1 MGEIRMKNKVLK
13 IFSKITMDHKL
24 KDVTIEKNSLFLHFE
39 NFPRSL
45 IKRYVMIKDRTSGR
59 RIQKPLE
66 GKEISFELDE
76 LAELA
81 EDGNFDFYFATY
93 VGSKKLLKRT
103 PFTNTIKLTHYFD
116 KENKRRIRFTKT
128 KKNNFTINTQKVN
141 VNPDINA
148 LRLEGNNVFIGGTLE
163 IFNQEKKP
171 VTAEIMIQRRD
182 VFRQY
187 SFNLNLTPLSEGLLQ
202 FWGLI
207 YHEKLKFD
215 LVKNSRW
222 DLFLQLKDERNKVI
236 FKELVNLQS
245 FKQFENEED
254 RYLLNLEQGEEQVL
268 AFYATEGSN
277 SLALWYT
284 DLSQFKRTYNI
295 AKGKTVYNETCINEK
310 LDSKMV
316 FFESFL
322 GKNYSGNPKY
332 VYEQMLKEEK
342 FKDFTFVWSYTG
354 DYPEDIPGNPI
365 LVQRETT
372 EFFYY
377 LARSKYWVSN
387 IILPVHKKREGVV
400 YLQTWHGT
408 PLKKLGFDID
418 IEGPETLARE
428 NFYIESRNWDYLI
441 SANHYSTEIFQ
452 RAFKYE
458 KEMLEVGYPLNDIFY
473 HAQLE
478 KKVKEL
484 KTKLNI
490 PFDKKVILY
499 APTWRDNEMGNSWE
513 HLFELKFDL
522 ESYYEQLKDDY
533 VLVLRMHHLIS
544 DALEINPKYKDFV
557 YDFSKYNDIQ
567 ELYVISDLLITD
579 YSSVFFDYAN
589 SKRPIL
595 FYAYDYE
602 VYKENIRGF
611 YLDMEKD
618 LPGPVL
624 QDGNELLHSIQTID
638 EVSNSYKEKYDAFY
652 KRFCSLEDGKAA
664 KRVVDQVFK

>member
-1 MGEIRMKNKVLK
+1 MKNKVLK
-13 IFSKITMDHKL
+13 IFSKFTLDHKL
-24 KDVTIEKNSLFLHFE
+24 KDVRIEQNSLFLQFE
-39 NFPRSL
+39 EFPRSL
-45 IKRYVMIKDRTSGR
+45 VKRYVMIKDRTSGR

-66 GKEISFELDE
+66 GKEISFDIDE

-81 EDGNFDFYFATY
+81 EDGNFDFYLATY

-103 PFTNTIKLTHYFD
+103 PFTNTIKLIHYFD
-116 KENKRRIRFTKT
+116 KENNRRIRFTKT
-128 KKNNFTINTQKVN
+128 KKNNFTIVTQKVN
-141 VNPDINA
+141 INPDINA
-148 LRLEGNNVFIGGTLE
+148 LRSEGNNVLIGGTLE
-163 IFNQEKKP
+163 IFNKDKKP

-187 SFNLNLTPLSEGLLQ
+187 RFNLNLTPTSEGLLR
-202 FWGLI
+202 FEGLI
-207 YHEKLKFD
+207 YPEKLKFD

-222 DLFLQLKDERNKVI
+222 DLFLQLRDGRNKVVY
-236 FKELVNLQS
+236 KELVNLQS
-245 FKQFENEED
+245 FKEFEKEED
-254 RYLLNLEQGEEQVL
+254 RYLLNIEQDEEQVL

-284 DLSQFKRTYNI
+284 DLSQFQRTYNI
-295 AKGKTVYNETCINEK
+295 AKGKTVYNETCVKEK
-310 LDSKMV
+310 LDLKMV

-332 VYEQMLKEEK
+332 IYEQMLKEEK

-354 DYPEDIPGNPI
+354 DYPEDIPGDPI

-372 EFFYY
+372 EFFRY
-377 LARSKYWVSN
+377 LAKSKYWVSN

-441 SANHYSTEIFQ
+441 SANRYSSEIFQ

-473 HAQLE
+473 DDQLE
-478 KKVKEL
+478 NKVREL

-490 PFDKKVILY
+490 PLNKKVILY

-522 ESYYEQLKDDY
+522 DNYYEQLKDDY

-544 DALEINPKYKDFV
+544 DALEISPKYKEFV
-557 YDFSKYNDIQ
+557 YDFSRYNDIQ

-595 FYAYDYE
+595 FYAYDFE
-602 VYKENIRGF
+602 EYKENIRGF

-624 QDGNELLHSIQTID
+624 QDENELLHAIETID
-638 EVSNSYKEKYDAFY
+638 EVSNSYKEKYEAFY
-652 KRFCSLEDGKAA
+652 KRFCSLEDGKSA
-664 KRVVDQVFK
+664 KRVVDRVFK